1 METKK
6 FLKFSVLNDEKKVSK
21 KLKKINKTLSWKK
34 IHRSFKLL
42 LEENVCISKKKKKVS
57 NIKVLGIP

>member
-6 FLKFSVLNDEKKVSK
+6 FLKFSVLNDEKKESK

-42 LEENVCISKKKKKVS
+42 LE
-57 NIKVLGIP
+57 